1 MAHLILFNKPYRVIC
16 QFTPQAGY
24 QSLKDFIPIADF
36 YPAGRLDADSEGL
49 VILTDAGILQHKMS
63 DPRFKQ
69 PKKYWVQVEGI
80 PDQSD
85 LQPLREG
92 IILKCYRTRPAKVR
106 LIKQPSHIWS
116 RNPPIRFRKNIPT
129 SWLELILTEGKN
141 RQVRHM
147 TAAIGFPTL
156 RLIRTTI
163 GKYTL
168 ANLPPGK
175 WRIIK

>member
-1 MAHLILFNKPYRVIC
+1 MTTTVEKTFNIFDILIGIEGEEGFGKKPVII
-16 QFTPQAGY
+16 QGMTGSY
-24 QSLKDFIPIADF
+24 GS
-36 YPAGRLDADSEGL
+36 
-49 VILTDAGILQHKMS
+49 TH
-63 DPRFKQ
+63 
-69 PKKYWVQVEGI
+69 
-80 PDQSD
+80 
-85 LQPLREG
+85 
-92 IILKCYRTRPAKVR
+92 T
-106 LIKQPSHIWS
+106 
-116 RNPPIRFRKNIPT
+116 FRKNIPT

-175 WRIIK
+175 WKIIK